1 MSKIRHKIQILNA
14 SGLHA
19 RPAAK
24 IVKVASRFTSH
35 IEISFETK
43 IANAK
48 DMIEIMMLGATQY
61 SWVELLIS
69 GNNPLE
75 NESALSQLTELIST
89 LSETA
94 A

>member
-1 MSKIRHKIQILNA
+1 MSKIRHLIQILNP

-24 IVKVASRFTSH
+24 IVKVASQFTSH

-43 IANAK
+43 TANAK
-48 DMIEIMMLGATQY
+48 DMIEIMMLGATQH

-69 GNNPLE
+69 GNDLLE
-75 NESALSQLTELIST
+75 NQRALLQLTTLFNDCCEIS
-89 LSETA
+89 A
-94 A
+94 